1 MNKVFLRGFVG
12 ADPQVKTFE
21 NGGKIAVF
29 TLATTER
36 GFTTK
41 DGKTIPDVTDWHKIV
56 VRGNG
61 LVGICEKYVKKG
73 TPLLIEGKIHTR
85 TYEDKNGVKKEI
97 TEVFVEELEL
107 LGAKKNENASQ
118 NNDYQPMGGDMP
130 F

>member
-1 MNKVFLRGFVG
+1 MNKIFLRGNVG
-12 ADPQVKTFE
+12 ADPQVKTFD
-21 NGGKIAVF
+21 NGGKIATF
-29 TLATTER
+29 TLATTEK

-61 LVGICEKYVKKG
+61 LVGVCEKYVRKG
-73 TPLLIEGKIHTR
+73 MPLLIEGKIHTR
-85 TYEDKNGVKKEI
+85 SYEDKNGVKKEI
-97 TEVFVEELEL
+97 TEVFVEDLEL
-107 LGAKKNENASQ
+107 LGGKKNDASQ